1 MDTEGLGSTSRSSN
15 QDTKIF
21 SLALLLSSYFVYNSR
36 GVIDGNAIDDLSL
49 VVNLTKMIHVK
60 SQEDDATDSLH
71 EYFPNFLWVVRD
83 FTLQLEEKGKKISS
97 RQYLENALTQQGGFS
112 EAAAKKNQIRMMIS
126 NFFRERDC
134 VTMVRP
140 MVDEDKLRDLNSTP
154 FEDLRPEFQKQ
165 ISQLKLKLDSTM
177 KPKSLNG
184 KILNGPMLL
193 HLAEAYVTAFN
204 DGGVPTISTAWDRV
218 VSSQCEEA
226 LGAAVGI
233 YKNAV
238 GEKIDVL
245 GAKPAD
251 GDCSSEPV
259 AFPVS
264 GELLATVHAT
274 AAAAALDHLTRE
286 SVQDANLLAPFAAR
300 LTAACETE
308 LSTLTQKNSDTSE
321 VWCQQLV
328 EEVTSPVWER
338 ASASLKESTENEGF
352 GLELGL
358 INLKGELEVAIAEY
372 NDRAKGP
379 ARDRYC

>member
-1 MDTEGLGSTSRSSN
+1 MAEIGPIPFITLDDDSEGGKGFKINQEAADYLRNIKGNVAVVVVAGLYRTGKSFLLNQLTGNTEEKGGGFNVGSTVNACTKGIWLWGAPKHLEEKGLDILFMDTEGLGSTSRSSN

-60 SQEDDATDSLH
+60 SQEDDSTDSLH

-154 FEDLRPEFQKQ
+154 FEELRPEFQKQ
-165 ISQLKLKLDSTM
+165 ISQLKLKLNTTM

-184 KILNGPMLL
+184 KILNGPLLL
-193 HLAEAYVTAFN
+193 HLAEAYVSAFN
-204 DGGVPTISTAWDRV
+204 AGGVPTISTAWDRV
-218 VSSQCEEA
+218 VSTQCEDA
-226 LGAAVGI
+226 LRAAVDI

-238 GEKIDVL
+238 G
-245 GAKPAD
+245 
-251 GDCSSEPV
+251 
-259 AFPVS
+259 VS
-264 GELLATVHAT
+264 RIQL
-274 AAAAALDHLTRE
+274 
-286 SVQDANLLAPFAAR
+286 
-300 LTAACETE
+300 
-308 LSTLTQKNSDTSE
+308 
-321 VWCQQLV
+321 QQLNQIY
-328 EEVTSPVWER
+328 TNTDGCLTL
-338 ASASLKESTENEGF
+338 SA
-352 GLELGL
+352 LGS
-358 INLKGELEVAIAEY
+358 
-372 NDRAKGP
+372 
-379 ARDRYC
+379 